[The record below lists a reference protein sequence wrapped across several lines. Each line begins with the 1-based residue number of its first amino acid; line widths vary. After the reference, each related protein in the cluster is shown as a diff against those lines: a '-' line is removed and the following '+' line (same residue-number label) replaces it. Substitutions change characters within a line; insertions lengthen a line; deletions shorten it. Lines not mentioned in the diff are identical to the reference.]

1 MVLGV
6 EIRVLD
12 FLDELIEE
20 VILNALLCCLDNLC
34 EFDML
39 SQLTPELLD
48 SLLLLFFVH
57 QFERFL
63 LGFLVLLLLP
73 RRLLLAL
80 EALSDLVDIVLLLLQ
95 LLLCSFVRELL
106 ELFLNA
112 MLLASLLPLHHVLPA
127 DRCLA

>member
-48 SLLLLFFVH
+48 SLLLFFFVH
-57 QFERFL
+57 QFERLL

-80 EALSDLVDIVLLLLQ
+80 EALSDLVDIVLLLL
-95 LLLCSFVRELL
+95 
-106 ELFLNA
+106 
-112 MLLASLLPLHHVLPA
+112 
-127 DRCLA
+127 